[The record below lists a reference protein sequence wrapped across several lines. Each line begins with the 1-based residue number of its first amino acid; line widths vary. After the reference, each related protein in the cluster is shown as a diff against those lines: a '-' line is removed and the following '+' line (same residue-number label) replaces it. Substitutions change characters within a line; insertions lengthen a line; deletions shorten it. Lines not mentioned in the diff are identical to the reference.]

1 MYISKELLEKEYD
14 NPKIKLKDM
23 IENVL
28 SDRYK
33 DYLDRDLDI
42 TKMLETIGVL
52 NAFCKRNNFKLITVS
67 HIDENKGS
75 HCYRMLQNY
84 QSEFLVESDD
94 LYSQYFASYKYE
106 FKPEKL
112 DEIKKIV
119 IELKTDIKE
128 ENTLSEEEQ
137 EDIITIINEVDE
149 SLKPE
154 TNDIDTIN
162 GKLFRLKMTLHK
174 LGITTGKVNDK
185 INTVFSK
192 VNDVNT
198 FISNVQ
204 SIYSKVDGLITNVG
218 KLLGS

>member
-1 MYISKELLEKEYD
+1 
-14 NPKIKLKDM
+14 
-23 IENVL
+23 
-28 SDRYK
+28 
-33 DYLDRDLDI
+33 
-42 TKMLETIGVL
+42 
-52 NAFCKRNNFKLITVS
+52 
-67 HIDENKGS
+67 
-75 HCYRMLQNY
+75 MLQNY